1 MSDKLSKI
9 VQWFLYIMLGI
20 SALFGVLFYAGT
32 ITEDLLLTW
41 GYILLGV
48 TVLATLVAAFSNILL
63 KPKGS
68 LKILVI
74 LAVMVVVA
82 IVSYA
87 LSTNEFTAAQLEKMQ
102 ITERT
107 SKMVGAGLFFTYFLA
122 AVALLAIVYSAVSRM
137 FK

>member
-9 VQWFLYIMLGI
+9 VQWFLYAMLGV
-20 SALFGVLFYAGT
+20 SALFGVLFYLD
-32 ITEDLLLTW
+32 IISENLLLNW
-41 GYILLGV
+41 GYVLLGV
-48 TVLATLVAAFSNILL
+48 TILATLIAAFSNILL

-68 LKILVI
+68 LKILLI
-74 LAVMVVVA
+74 LAIMVVVA
-82 IVSYA
+82 IVSYF

-102 ITERT
+102 INETT
-107 SKMVGAGLFFTYFLA
+107 SRIVGAGLFFTYFLA

>member
-9 VQWFLYIMLGI
+9 VQWFLYAMLGV
-20 SALFGVLFYAGT
+20 SALFGVLFYIGT
-32 ITEDLLLTW
+32 ISEDLLLTW
-41 GYILLGV
+41 GYVLLGV
-48 TVLATLVAAFSNILL
+48 TVLATLIAAFSNILL

-82 IVSYA
+82 IISYT
-87 LSTNEFTAAQLEKMQ
+87 LSSNEFSAAQLEKMQ
-102 ITERT
+102 ITAAT
-107 SKMVGAGLFFTYFLA
+107 SKMVGAGLMFTYFLA
-122 AVALLAIVYSAVSRM
+122 IVALLAIVYSAVSRM